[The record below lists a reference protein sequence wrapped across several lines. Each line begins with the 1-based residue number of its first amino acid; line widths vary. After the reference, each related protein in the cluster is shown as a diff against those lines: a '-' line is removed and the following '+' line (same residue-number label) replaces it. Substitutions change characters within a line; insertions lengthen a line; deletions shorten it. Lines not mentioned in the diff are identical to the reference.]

1 MANATADQVRTR
13 PQATP
18 QERGKQLTKRQYVRF
33 AFYKLD
39 PLWRRLPADEQADQ
53 KRELLQTIETFDRRM
68 LLRPYSLLGTR
79 ADAELLLWQIAESVE
94 PFQQLATAVVST
106 RMGSYLTLVVS
117 YLSQTKRSIY
127 EIRDNLQD
135 PNYFSERSQ
144 ISVCVSF
151 CQNAALVSDVARRTS
166 NADG

>member
-1 MANATADQVRTR
+1 MASAPVDQVRPRTQ
-13 PQATP
+13 PTA

-53 KRELLQTIETFDRRM
+53 KRELSQTIQTFDRRM
-68 LLRPYSLLGTR
+68 LLRPYSTLGTR

-94 PFQQLATAVVST
+94 PFQQLAAAILST
-106 RMGSYLTLVVS
+106 RMGSYLNLVVS

-127 EIRDNLQD
+127 EIR
-135 PNYFSERSQ
+135 
-144 ISVCVSF
+144 
-151 CQNAALVSDVARRTS
+151 
-166 NADG
+166 

>member
-1 MANATADQVRTR
+1 MTTPQLDDLRVLGVRQNDMANATADQVRTR

-106 RMGSYLTLVVS
+106 RMGSYLSLEVW
-117 YLSQTKRSIY
+117 YLSQTKRCIY
-127 EIRDNLQD
+127 GIRVNLKNPD
-135 PNYFSERSQ
+135 DDAEHLI
-144 ISVCVSF
+144 IS
-151 CQNAALVSDVARRTS
+151 T
-166 NADG
+166 